1 MRTKHTF
8 RLPPDLATQLA
19 DYAARKRVPQALVVE
34 AALAS
39 HLSPDGADRLE
50 AALARRLDRM
60 TRQMELIERHVTIS
74 NEALA
79 VFVRFWL
86 TSTPALPDTALAA
99 AQTKG
104 RERYD
109 GFVEALG
116 RRLARGRKLA
126 DEVSRDVEATASE
139 GERGLGNRK
148 LNFFSPRLLRRFVC
162 RDLKLVYGS
171 NDFVI
176 ACPCATT
183 LLSTRRHVPSHSL

>member
-1 MRTKHTF
+1 MI
-8 RLPPDLATQLA
+8 
-19 DYAARKRVPQALVVE
+19 VE

-60 TRQMELIERHVTIS
+60 TRHMERIERHVTIS

-86 TSTPALPDTALAA
+86 TSTPPLPDTALAA

-104 RERYD
+104 RERYE
-109 GFVEALG
+109 GYVEALG

-126 DEVSRDVEATASE
+126 DEVIRDIDINDSDEFRSLTSRVAT
-139 GERGLGNRK
+139 
-148 LNFFSPRLLRRFVC
+148 LRRLSENHKRYWSLFCLHYGLFHESRSCVC
-162 RDLKLVYGS
+162 TSRS
-171 NDFVI
+171 
-176 ACPCATT
+176 
-183 LLSTRRHVPSHSL
+183 

>member
-8 RLPPDLATQLA
+8 RLPPDLAGKLA

-60 TRQMELIERHVTIS
+60 TRHLERLGSHVTIS

-86 TSTPALPDTALAA
+86 TSTPPLPDTALPA

-104 RERYD
+104 RERYE

-126 DEVSRDVEATASE
+126 DEVSRDVDAEAPEREPAS
-139 GERGLGNRK
+139 R
-148 LNFFSPRLLRRFVC
+148 
-162 RDLKLVYGS
+162 
-171 NDFVI
+171 
-176 ACPCATT
+176 
-183 LLSTRRHVPSHSL
+183 

>member
-8 RLPPDLATQLA
+8 RLPPELAVKLA

-50 AALARRLDRM
+50 AALARRLDWI
-60 TRQMELIERHVTIS
+60 TRQMERLERHVAIS
-74 NEALA
+74 NEAIA
-79 VFVRFWL
+79 VFVRVWL
-86 TSTPALPDTALAA
+86 TSTPALPDAVFAA

-104 RERYD
+104 RERYN

-126 DEVSRDVEATASE
+126 DE
-139 GERGLGNRK
+139 
-148 LNFFSPRLLRRFVC
+148 
-162 RDLKLVYGS
+162 
-171 NDFVI
+171 I
-176 ACPCATT
+176 
-183 LLSTRRHVPSHSL
+183 SHDILAGH